1 METERQLQDRVKRW
15 LIYDLHY
22 EFIGNRQDINNTNII
37 ADYLR
42 KNLQARGYGTHE
54 INQAAEILDRAAMNQ
69 SSSLYQAN
77 EKVYNLLRYGV
88 SVKDSSG
95 EYIHVNY
102 IDWEDTANNNF
113 YLAEEVTV
121 SLKQRKRPDLVLY
134 VNGIA
139 LAMIELKN
147 SRTSLN
153 EGIRQMI
160 RNQSSECIQSFFNT
174 MQILIA
180 GNGSQGLM
188 YGAIETPEKY
198 YLSWKEDTNAKD
210 PLSQRIRSEQSREKD
225 ILRDGI
231 VSLCQHERFLSL
243 IHDFIIFDA
252 GVKKIARHNQYFAVI
267 AAQAR
272 ILQGKGGIIWN
283 TQGSG
288 KSLIM
293 VWLARWIR
301 EHIDDSRVVIITDRE
316 ELDSQIG
323 EVFQKAG
330 EKNIRRARN
339 GVDLRNILNNNV
351 DSIICSLIHKFG
363 HNSGKDSDI
372 ELYIQQLLKNLPK
385 NYEAKGSIIAF
396 IDECHRT
403 NSGKLHKAM
412 RRLMPH
418 AVFIGFTGT
427 PLLKDDKPTSQATFG
442 SYIHTYRF
450 DEAVDDGVI
459 VDLRYEARD
468 VNQFIT
474 NSAKID
480 ELFDIKTRELTER
493 AKNELKQRW
502 ATISKLYSSKERL
515 ERIAADILYDMDT
528 KPRLASERGNAMLV
542 AGSIYEACRYWEIFQ
557 SKGFTKCAIVTSYE
571 PSEKSVR
578 TAASDV
584 GQQSEEE
591 YKKKIYE
598 RMLNGKSAKDFETD
612 AKEAFKKTPAQM
624 KLLIVVDKLLTGF
637 DASHATYLYIDKSMR
652 DHDLFQAI
660 CRVNRKDGDDKTY
673 GYIVDYM
680 DLFKNIESAIKD
692 YTSGALGGYDE
703 HEIEGFLKNFYDE
716 AESEMRASLQALQE
730 LLSEVGE
737 HGTDS
742 QYIEY
747 FCGPIGTLNN
757 TPLNPPFTGG
767 TCETPPTVKGEA
779 GRGSNYNEEKE
790 LKRENLYRFTSSVTR
805 SFADCCDRLKSQYN
819 YTEEQVND
827 LRSEIRNYNRIKELI
842 RLASHD
848 YIDLKGY
855 DADMRQILDTY
866 VHADDAE
873 LVSSLSDMSLVEL
886 LVDGKNLTPEEIFR
900 ELDCDDTAKP
910 EVIENNIAA
919 EIVLKM
925 NTNPIYYANL
935 SEMLNALI
943 KRRKSEALD
952 YSQYLIEVVELARKV
967 LHPEE
972 EEGYPASVRE
982 SSARRAIYDYLNK
995 DEALTLKLDEAV
1007 RAGKEDGF
1015 KQNHQKAQKV
1025 RRYICSVLLESGMS
1039 QGDAVNMTAEI
1050 FALVKEQ
1057 SEYDH

>member
-1 METERQLQDRVKRW
+1 METERQLQNRVKHW
-15 LIYDLHY
+15 LIDDLHY
-22 EFIGNRQDINNTNII
+22 EFIGNRQDINNTSII
-37 ADYLR
+37 AEYLTG
-42 KNLQARGYGTHE
+42 NLHSRGYSHE
-54 INQAAEILDRAAMNQ
+54 VIRQAAEILDRAAANQ

-88 SVKDSSG
+88 SVKDNNG

-102 IDWEDTANNNF
+102 IDWEDIANNRF

-121 SLKQRKRPDLVLY
+121 SMKERKRPDLVLY

-139 LAMIELKN
+139 LAMIELKS
-147 SRTSLN
+147 SRVSVN

-160 RNQSSECIQSFFNT
+160 RNQSSECIQGFFNT
-174 MQILIA
+174 MQLLIA

-188 YGAIETPEKY
+188 YGAVETPEKY
-198 YLSWKEDTNAKD
+198 YLSWKEDTNAQD
-210 PLSQRIRSEQSREKD
+210 TLSKKIRSEQSREKD
-225 ILRDGI
+225 ILRDGL
-231 VSLCQHERFLSL
+231 VSLCQHERLLSL

-293 VWLARWIR
+293 VWLAKWIR

-316 ELDSQIG
+316 ELDSQIEG
-323 EVFQKAG
+323 VFHASG
-330 EKNIRRARN
+330 EKNIRRAQSGR
-339 GVDLRNILNNNV
+339 DLRNILNNNI
-351 DSIICSLIHKFG
+351 DPIICSLIHKYG
-363 HNSGKDSDI
+363 HSSGKGSDI
-372 ELYIQQLLKNLPK
+372 ELYVQQLLKNLPK
-385 NYEAKGSIIAF
+385 NYEAKGNIIAF

-403 NSGKLHKAM
+403 NSGKLHQAM
-412 RRLMPH
+412 RRLMPN

-427 PLLKDDKPTSQATFG
+427 PLLKADKPTSLATFG
-442 SYIHTYRF
+442 SYIHTYKF
-450 DEAVDDGVI
+450 NEAVDDGVV

-468 VNQFIT
+468 VNQFIS
-474 NSAKID
+474 NSTKID
-480 ELFDIKTRELTER
+480 ELFDSKTRELTER

-515 ERIAADILYDMDT
+515 ERIAGDIIYDMST

-542 AGSIYEACRYWEIFQ
+542 AGSIYEACKYWEIFQ
-557 SKGFTKCAIVTSYE
+557 SKGFTKCAVVTSYE

-578 TAASDV
+578 TAASDTS
-584 GQQSEEE
+584 QQGEEE
-591 YKKKIYE
+591 YKKKVYE
-598 RMLNGKSAKDFETD
+598 RMLKGKSAKDFETD
-612 AKEAFKKTPAQM
+612 SKKTFKETPAQM

-637 DASHATYLYIDKSMR
+637 DAPHATYLYIDKSMR

-660 CRVNRKDGDDKTY
+660 CRVNRKDGDDKDY

-680 DLFKNIESAIKD
+680 DLFRNIESAIKD
-692 YTSGALGGYDE
+692 YTSGALDGYDPN
-703 HEIEGFLKNFYDE
+703 EIEGFLRNFYDE
-716 AESEMRASLQALQE
+716 AVSEMNASLQALKE
-730 LLSEVGE
+730 LLSEVRK
-737 HGTDS
+737 HSTDS

-747 FCGPIGTLNN
+747 FCSSEGN
-757 TPLNPPFTGG
+757 
-767 TCETPPTVKGEA
+767 EDDKDDKDDKEK
-779 GRGSNYNEEKE
+779 EEKE
-790 LKRENLYRFTSSVTR
+790 LRRDNLYRFTSSATR
-805 SFADCCDRLKSQYN
+805 SFANCCDRLKSHYN
-819 YTEEQVND
+819 YTEGQVNK
-827 LRSEIRNYNRIKELI
+827 LSSEIQNYNRIKELI

-866 VHADDAE
+866 VHADE
-873 LVSSLSDMSLVEL
+873 SKLVSRLSDMSLVEL
-886 LVDGKNLTPEEIFR
+886 LVDSKDLTPDDIMK

-910 EVIENNIAA
+910 EVIENNIAH
-919 EIVLKM
+919 EIVLRKK
-925 NTNPIYYANL
+925 TNPAYYENL
-935 SEMLNALI
+935 SEMLQTLI

-952 YSQYLIEVVELARKV
+952 YSQYLIEVVEIARKV
-967 LHPEE
+967 LHPEKE
-972 EEGYPASVRE
+972 KIYPKSIRD
-982 SSARRAIYDYLNK
+982 SSARRAIYDYLNG

-1015 KQNHQKAQKV
+1015 KQNHQKAQKL
-1025 RRYICSVLLESGMS
+1025 RKYINTALLESGMS
-1039 QGDAVNMTAEI
+1039 QDEAVNKTEEI

-1057 SEYDH
+1057 AEYDH